1 LAPPSEAWRAVV
13 TARLAAPIV
22 RALMLGMKFFMRN
35 PFLDGSVVVGTRSL
49 ITLGVFELGS

>member
-1 LAPPSEAWRAVV
+1 VV

-49 ITLGVFELGS
+49 ITLGVFELRR